1 MFDLELMNIDKNGN
15 HDEGMPCLP
24 FEESLDEDLKNAQS
38 KTLEELDD
46 EWNEENESAKEQ
58 VDEYFEY
65 IENLRHDLINF
76 DNDDDEYSSGEEI
89 PDCNPWRE

>member
-1 MFDLELMNIDKNGN
+1 
-15 HDEGMPCLP
+15 MPCLP